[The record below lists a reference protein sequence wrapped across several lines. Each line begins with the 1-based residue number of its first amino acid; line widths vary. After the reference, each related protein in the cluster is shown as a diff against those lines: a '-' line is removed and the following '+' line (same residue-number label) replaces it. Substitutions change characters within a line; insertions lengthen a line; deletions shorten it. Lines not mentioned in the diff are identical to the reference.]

1 MADRGLPSEDP
12 VVTTSPAGP
21 PSDGPMQRLLA
32 SLAGLRQPPTP
43 TAETANGADD
53 PAFLAT
59 AKLRAAMAAFLLSGT
74 AIAPADARACWRPL
88 LEHLCAL
95 HRAHG
100 LPETALLAENLPGL
114 LVHRLVVALPEAPD
128 QAFREME
135 VIKDTILAVTGSDT
149 SHALDS
155 AGLRTAAALGPVR
168 VRQCAVEWID
178 RWQTVTKS
186 CLAMSPRTSIEAL
199 GETSLKMAPVPLGQ
213 PSANLTTPAYSLLFP
228 APFVQ
233 EGLRFLALVSNRVTL
248 FSAHLQRI
256 DDATLTPLTRALFT
270 LALVDEYLTTPE
282 RGAVVPPPLLA
293 QFQHTVREIDPAIM
307 IPPLEANKMVRSREE
322 VRVSTAL
329 SRVSPRSACA
339 PPGTLMARVRT
350 DVAVFDPDVPFLSSS
365 ALAVFQPAVSSL
377 LQLGEQPSAGAQ
389 QRLLAL
395 LQQTWTLIQ
404 NTNSP
409 SVVINTLIDAGFT
422 PSHCTHYLS
431 ALEGFLAAGVPARTP
446 AGHGLGEVQ
455 QLFGCI
461 ALAGSNVFGLARE
474 YGYYA
479 NYVKTFRRVQGASE
493 HTHGRLCEA
502 VGLSGGVLSQTLA
515 RIMGPAVPTEHLA
528 SLRRALVGEFE
539 TAERRFSSGQPSLL
553 RETALIWIDVY
564 GQTHWDITPTT
575 PATPLSAL
583 LPVGQPSHAPSVH
596 LAAATQI
603 RFPALEGIHPNVLA
617 DPGFVPY
624 VLALVVGDALRATCS
639 AAYLPRPVEF
649 ALRVLAWARDFGL
662 GYLPTVE
669 GHRTKLGALIT
680 LLEPAARGGLGPTM
694 QMADNI
700 EQLLRELYVI
710 SRGAVEQ
717 LRPLVQLQPPPPP
730 EVGTSLLLI
739 SMYAL
744 AARGVLQD
752 LAERADPLIRQ
763 LEDAIVLLR
772 LHMRTLSAFFECRFE
787 SDGRRLYAV
796 VGDTP
801 DRLGPWPPEAM
812 GDAVSQYCSMYHDAK
827 RALVASLASLRSVI
841 TETTAHLGVCDELA
855 AQVSHEDNVLA
866 VVRREIH
873 GFLSVVSGIHARA
886 SKLLSG
892 DQVPGFCFMGQF
904 LARWRRLSAC
914 YQAARAAAGPEP
926 VAEFVQELHDTW
938 KGLQTE
944 RAVVVAPLVSSADQ
958 RAAAIRE
965 VMAHAPEDAPPQSPA
980 ADRVVLTS
988 RRDLG
993 AWGDYSLGPLGQTTA
1008 VPDSVDLSRQGLAV
1022 TLSMDW
1028 LLMNE
1033 LLRVTDGVFRAS
1045 AFRPL
1050 AGPESPR
1057 DLEVR
1062 DAGNSLP
1069 APMPMDAQKPE
1080 AYGHGPRQAD
1090 REGAPHSNT
1099 PVEDDEMSPE
1109 DTVAPPTDLPLTS
1122 YQ

>member
-1 MADRGLPSEDP
+1 MADRGLPSEAP

-377 LQLGEQPSAGAQ
+377 LQLGEQPSTGAQ

-446 AGHGLGEVQ
+446 TGHGLGEVQ

-772 LHMRTLSAFFECRFE
+772 LHMRTLSAPPVCGGRGHARPPGALAPRGHGGRGE
-787 SDGRRLYAV
+787 SVLQHVSRRQARAGRVPREPAFRHHRNHGAPGGVRRAGGPGVARGQRAGRGPARNSRVSVRRVRHSRPGVEAAV
-796 VGDTP
+796 GRP
-801 DRLGPWPPEAM
+801 GPW
-812 GDAVSQYCSMYHDAK
+812 
-827 RALVASLASLRSVI
+827 
-841 TETTAHLGVCDELA
+841 
-855 AQVSHEDNVLA
+855 VLF
-866 VVRREIH
+866 H
-873 GFLSVVSGIHARA
+873 GS
-886 SKLLSG
+886 
-892 DQVPGFCFMGQF
+892 
-904 LARWRRLSAC
+904 
-914 YQAARAAAGPEP
+914 
-926 VAEFVQELHDTW
+926 
-938 KGLQTE
+938 
-944 RAVVVAPLVSSADQ
+944 VSSALAASVGLLSS
-958 RAAAIRE
+958 RACGRGTRARGRVCPGTPRHVEGPADGARRGRGALGQLGRPARRGHPRGNGACARGRPPAKPRGRPRRAYE
-965 VMAHAPEDAPPQSPA
+965 PSRPRGLGGLQPRPPGPDDRGSGLRGSVSPGAGRYAEYGLVTDERAPAGHRRRVSRFRVSSVSRTGVSQGPGGPRRRKQSPRA
-980 ADRVVLTS
+980 YAHGRTEAGGLWARPTPGGPRGGAS
-988 RRDLG
+988 FQHPRRGRRDEPG
-993 AWGDYSLGPLGQTTA
+993 GHRRATH
-1008 VPDSVDLSRQGLAV
+1008 GLAV
-1022 TLSMDW
+1022 
-1028 LLMNE
+1028 N
-1033 LLRVTDGVFRAS
+1033 
-1045 AFRPL
+1045 
-1050 AGPESPR
+1050 
-1057 DLEVR
+1057 
-1062 DAGNSLP
+1062 
-1069 APMPMDAQKPE
+1069 
-1080 AYGHGPRQAD
+1080 
-1090 REGAPHSNT
+1090 
-1099 PVEDDEMSPE
+1099 
-1109 DTVAPPTDLPLTS
+1109 
-1122 YQ
+1122 

>member
-1 MADRGLPSEDP
+1 MADRGLPSEAP

-21 PSDGPMQRLLA
+21 PSDGRRRSLA

-43 TAETANGADD
+43 TAETANGWTT

-59 AKLRAAMAAFLLSGT
+59 AMLCAAMAAFLLSGT

-155 AGLRTAAALGPVR
+155 AGLRTAAALGAVR

-186 CLAMSPRTSIEAL
+186 CLAMSPRPSIEAL

-350 DVAVFDPDVPFLSSS
+350 DVAVFDPDVPFLSPS

-377 LQLGEQPSAGAQ
+377 LQLGEQPSTGAQ

-717 LRPLVQLQPPPPP
+717 LRPLVQLQPPAP

-744 AARGVLQD
+744 AARKAQD
-752 LAERADPLIRQ
+752 SAERADPLIRQ

-796 VGDTP
+796 VGDSS
-801 DRLGPWPPEAM
+801 DRWPWPPEAM

-944 RAVVVAPLVSSADQ
+944 RTVVVAPLVSSVN
-958 RAAAIRE
+958 RAPRPSGE
-965 VMAHAPEDAPPQSPA
+965 VMAHAFEDAPAKSA

-1069 APMPMDAQKPE
+1069 APTPMDAQKPE
-1080 AYGHGPRQAD
+1080 AYGHGPHQAD

-1099 PVEDDEMSPE
+1099 PVEDDEMIPE

>member
-1 MADRGLPSEDP
+1 M
-12 VVTTSPAGP
+12 
-21 PSDGPMQRLLA
+21 
-32 SLAGLRQPPTP
+32 
-43 TAETANGADD
+43 
-53 PAFLAT
+53 
-59 AKLRAAMAAFLLSGT
+59 
-74 AIAPADARACWRPL
+74 
-88 LEHLCAL
+88 
-95 HRAHG
+95 
-100 LPETALLAENLPGL
+100 
-114 LVHRLVVALPEAPD
+114 
-128 QAFREME
+128 
-135 VIKDTILAVTGSDT
+135 
-149 SHALDS
+149 
-155 AGLRTAAALGPVR
+155 
-168 VRQCAVEWID
+168 
-178 RWQTVTKS
+178 
-186 CLAMSPRTSIEAL
+186 
-199 GETSLKMAPVPLGQ
+199 
-213 PSANLTTPAYSLLFP
+213 
-228 APFVQ
+228 
-233 EGLRFLALVSNRVTL
+233 
-248 FSAHLQRI
+248 
-256 DDATLTPLTRALFT
+256 
-270 LALVDEYLTTPE
+270 
-282 RGAVVPPPLLA
+282 
-293 QFQHTVREIDPAIM
+293 
-307 IPPLEANKMVRSREE
+307 
-322 VRVSTAL
+322 
-329 SRVSPRSACA
+329 
-339 PPGTLMARVRT
+339 
-350 DVAVFDPDVPFLSSS
+350 
-365 ALAVFQPAVSSL
+365 
-377 LQLGEQPSAGAQ
+377 
-389 QRLLAL
+389 
-395 LQQTWTLIQ
+395 
-404 NTNSP
+404 
-409 SVVINTLIDAGFT
+409 
-422 PSHCTHYLS
+422 
-431 ALEGFLAAGVPARTP
+431 
-446 AGHGLGEVQ
+446 
-455 QLFGCI
+455 
-461 ALAGSNVFGLARE
+461 FGLARE

-873 GFLSVVSGIHARA
+873 GFLSVVSGIHTRA

-1050 AGPESPR
+1050 AGPEAPR

-1069 APMPMDAQKPE
+1069 APTPMDAQKPE
-1080 AYGHGPRQAD
+1080 AYGHGPRQVD
-1090 REGAPHSNT
+1090 REEAPHSNT
-1099 PVEDDEMSPE
+1099 PVEDDEMIPE

>member
-1 MADRGLPSEDP
+1 MADRGLPSEAP
-12 VVTTSPAGP
+12 VVELPAGP

-32 SLAGLRQPPTP
+32 SLAGLRRRTP
-43 TAETANGADD
+43 AAETANGRAD

-155 AGLRTAAALGPVR
+155 AGLRTAAALGPIR
-168 VRQCAVEWID
+168 IHQCAVEWID

-186 CLAMSPRTSIEAL
+186 CLAMSPRPSIEAL

-329 SRVSPRSACA
+329 SRVSPRSACTF
-339 PPGTLMARVRT
+339 PGTLMARVRT
-350 DVAVFDPDVPFLSSS
+350 DVAVFDPDVPFLSPS

-377 LQLGEQPSAGAQ
+377 LQLGEQPSTGAQ

-515 RIMGPAVPTEHLA
+515 RCSMSPAVPTEHLA

-575 PATPLSAL
+575 PATPLSL
-583 LPVGQPSHAPSVH
+583 LPVGQPGHAPSVH

-669 GHRTKLGALIT
+669 GHRTKLGALI
-680 LLEPAARGGLGPTM
+680 LLSRPAAQGHTQPTM

-730 EVGTSLLLI
+730 VLARLLLI

-944 RAVVVAPLVSSADQ
+944 RTVVVAPLVGSADQ
-958 RAAAIRE
+958 RAAAIR
-965 VMAHAPEDAPPQSPA
+965 VMAHAPEDAPQKPA

-1069 APMPMDAQKPE
+1069 APTPMDAQKPE
-1080 AYGHGPRQAD
+1080 AYGHGPHQAD

-1099 PVEDDEMSPE
+1099 PVEDDEMIPE

>member
-1 MADRGLPSEDP
+1 MADRGLPSEAP

-59 AKLRAAMAAFLLSGT
+59 AKLRAAMAFLLSGT
-74 AIAPADARACWRPL
+74 AIAPADAQACWQPL

-186 CLAMSPRTSIEAL
+186 CLAMSPRPSIEAL

-248 FSAHLQRI
+248 FSAHLQRPQERRPS
-256 DDATLTPLTRALFT
+256 LPSRALFT

-350 DVAVFDPDVPFLSSS
+350 DVAVFDPDVPFLSPS

-377 LQLGEQPSAGAQ
+377 LQLGEQPSTGAQ

-583 LPVGQPSHAPSVH
+583 LPVGQPESHAPSVH

-717 LRPLVQLQPPPPP
+717 LRPLVQLQPPPP

-944 RAVVVAPLVSSADQ
+944 RTVVVAPLVSSADQ
-958 RAAAIRE
+958 RVSRCGMRPGPA
-965 VMAHAPEDAPPQSPA
+965 PQSPA
-980 ADRVVLTS
+980 ADRVVLS

-1069 APMPMDAQKPE
+1069 APTPMDAQKPE
-1080 AYGHGPRQAD
+1080 AYGHGPHQAD

-1099 PVEDDEMSPE
+1099 PVEDDEMIPE

>member
-1 MADRGLPSEDP
+1 
-12 VVTTSPAGP
+12 
-21 PSDGPMQRLLA
+21 
-32 SLAGLRQPPTP
+32 
-43 TAETANGADD
+43 
-53 PAFLAT
+53 
-59 AKLRAAMAAFLLSGT
+59 
-74 AIAPADARACWRPL
+74 
-88 LEHLCAL
+88 
-95 HRAHG
+95 
-100 LPETALLAENLPGL
+100 
-114 LVHRLVVALPEAPD
+114 
-128 QAFREME
+128 
-135 VIKDTILAVTGSDT
+135 
-149 SHALDS
+149 
-155 AGLRTAAALGPVR
+155 
-168 VRQCAVEWID
+168 
-178 RWQTVTKS
+178 
-186 CLAMSPRTSIEAL
+186 
-199 GETSLKMAPVPLGQ
+199 
-213 PSANLTTPAYSLLFP
+213 
-228 APFVQ
+228 
-233 EGLRFLALVSNRVTL
+233 
-248 FSAHLQRI
+248 
-256 DDATLTPLTRALFT
+256 
-270 LALVDEYLTTPE
+270 
-282 RGAVVPPPLLA
+282 
-293 QFQHTVREIDPAIM
+293 
-307 IPPLEANKMVRSREE
+307 
-322 VRVSTAL
+322 
-329 SRVSPRSACA
+329 
-339 PPGTLMARVRT
+339 
-350 DVAVFDPDVPFLSSS
+350 
-365 ALAVFQPAVSSL
+365 
-377 LQLGEQPSAGAQ
+377 
-389 QRLLAL
+389 
-395 LQQTWTLIQ
+395 
-404 NTNSP
+404 
-409 SVVINTLIDAGFT
+409 
-422 PSHCTHYLS
+422 
-431 ALEGFLAAGVPARTP
+431 
-446 AGHGLGEVQ
+446 
-455 QLFGCI
+455 
-461 ALAGSNVFGLARE
+461 
-474 YGYYA
+474 
-479 NYVKTFRRVQGASE
+479 
-493 HTHGRLCEA
+493 
-502 VGLSGGVLSQTLA
+502 
-515 RIMGPAVPTEHLA
+515 
-528 SLRRALVGEFE
+528 
-539 TAERRFSSGQPSLL
+539 
-553 RETALIWIDVY
+553 
-564 GQTHWDITPTT
+564 
-575 PATPLSAL
+575 
-583 LPVGQPSHAPSVH
+583 
-596 LAAATQI
+596 
-603 RFPALEGIHPNVLA
+603 
-617 DPGFVPY
+617 
-624 VLALVVGDALRATCS
+624 
-639 AAYLPRPVEF
+639 
-649 ALRVLAWARDFGL
+649 
-662 GYLPTVE
+662 
-669 GHRTKLGALIT
+669 
-680 LLEPAARGGLGPTM
+680 M

-1069 APMPMDAQKPE
+1069 APTPMDAQKPE
-1080 AYGHGPRQAD
+1080 AYGHGPHQAD

-1099 PVEDDEMSPE
+1099 PVEDDEMIPE